1 MFIRESK
8 TKNPR
13 TGKVYLSHQ
22 LVETVQT
29 EKGPRN
35 RVLLYLGRLSLP
47 KSSFHL
53 LAKALENRLLGQSG
67 IFPVEP
73 EIQAVVEEAFR
84 TNQPES
90 LPRSGRN
97 RTPKPT
103 GTAVVACDSLET
115 GEVRSLGGEL
125 AGHQA
130 WERLSADAVL
140 IASGFSPRERALAQ
154 AVVVGRLVSPGSEL
168 HTHRWLTTR
177 SAIGELVGQE
187 VETVGK
193 DAVYEIGD
201 RLWEAREAIERAF
214 CEQTREN
221 FPSDRLIFLYDL
233 TNTYLEGGA
242 KANPLAKRGHSKEK
256 RTDCPLI
263 GLSLVVDQRGFPI
276 QSHVTPGNQ
285 AEPETLPALLERLE
299 RLPAPPALLPPG
311 KPTLIMDRGI
321 ATEAN
326 IALLKEKRIPYCVIE
341 RRAAGMT
348 HADSF
353 ATARESFAWFAPDPA
368 SPEEGVFLRKLPP
381 KEGTVDLLVLSETR
395 KAKEESM
402 DDRRETRFLSELDS
416 LRDRVAKGGAGA
428 TMERVLLRL
437 GRLQGRYSAIAKYY
451 QVVVHPRTSA
461 PPVPEKK
468 GRKTPPTPL
477 RADRVEWEKKPG
489 RETRRQTTGAYVI
502 QTTHIDLSDQEI
514 WSLYM
519 TITRVEAAFRS
530 LKTDLG
536 LRPVFHQ
543 TADRVRAHLF
553 IAVLA
558 YHLLADIEVR
568 MQQARDPRRWS
579 TLRNLLSTHVRQKV
593 SGQDPHTLL
602 THTVRLSSTPEPA
615 QKALYKIL
623 GIKDPT
629 RRVWT
634 KTRSPEGAPS
644 PAT

>member
-8 TKNPR
+8 TKNPK

-47 KSSFHL
+47 KSSFRI
-53 LAKALENRLLGQSG
+53 LAQALEDRLMGQSG
-67 IFPVEP
+67 TLPVEP
-73 EIQAVVEEAFR
+73 EIQVVVDEAFR
-84 TNQPES
+84 TNQPEA
-90 LPRSGRN
+90 LPRYGRK

-103 GTAVVACDSLET
+103 GTAVVSCDSLET
-115 GEVRSLGGEL
+115 GEVRSLGPEL

-130 WERLSADAVL
+130 WERLSADTVL

-177 SAIGELVGQE
+177 SAIGELVGQT
-187 VETVGK
+187 VETLGK

-214 CEQTREN
+214 YERTGKN
-221 FPSDRLIFLYDL
+221 FPSERLIFLYDL
-233 TNTYLEGGA
+233 TNTYLEGVA
-242 KANPLAKRGHSKEK
+242 EANPLAKRGHSKEK

-263 GLSLVVDQRGFPI
+263 GLSLVVDQRGFPV

-285 AEPETLPALLERLE
+285 AEPETLPALLDRLE
-299 RLPAPPALLPPG
+299 GLPSPPSLLSPG
-311 KPTLIMDRGI
+311 KPTLVMDRGI

-326 IALLKEKRIPYCVIE
+326 ITLLREKQIPYCVVE
-341 RRAAGMT
+341 RRAAETT

-353 ATARESFAWFAPDPA
+353 ATARETFAWFAPDPT

-381 KEGTVDLLVLSETR
+381 KDGTVDLLVLSETR

-402 DDRRETRFLSELDS
+402 DDKRETRFLAELEA

-428 TMERVLLRL
+428 TMERVFLRL

-451 QVVVHPRTSA
+451 RIAVHPQPSD
-461 PPVPEKK
+461 PPTPEKK
-468 GRKTPPTPL
+468 KGPPKTPPPQ
-477 RADRVEWEKKPG
+477 ADRIEWEKKPA
-489 RETRRQTTGAYVI
+489 RETRKQTTGAYVI
-502 QTTHIDLSDQEI
+502 QTTHVDLSDIEI

-519 TITRVEAAFRS
+519 TITRVEGAFRS

-543 TADRVRAHLF
+543 TADRTRAHLF

-558 YHLLADIEVR
+558 YHLLADIEAR
-568 MQQARDPRRWS
+568 MQQAGDPRRWS
-579 TLRNLLSTHVRQKV
+579 TLREILSTHVRQDV
-593 SGQDPHTLL
+593 SGQDPHTQ
-602 THTVRLSSTPEPA
+602 TIHTIRLSSTPEPA
-615 QKALYKIL
+615 QKALYKLL

-629 RRVWT
+629 RRIRT
-634 KTRSPEGAPS
+634 KTKNPEVPLS
-644 PAT
+644 PAP